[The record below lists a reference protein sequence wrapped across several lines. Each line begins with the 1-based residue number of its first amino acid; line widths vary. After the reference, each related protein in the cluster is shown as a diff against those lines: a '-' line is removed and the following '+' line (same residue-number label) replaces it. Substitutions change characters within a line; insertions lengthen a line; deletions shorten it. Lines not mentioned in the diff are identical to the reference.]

1 MKRIFFLIFIS
12 LCSAQLALAQSTV
25 EKFFLKYQ
33 DDPSFTVINV
43 TPKMFSMFSKVS
55 VNDPDFKKVSTVV
68 SKLKGL
74 RILVKE
80 ETKDGAKL
88 FKEASSFLSSSD
100 LEELMTI
107 RSKDADVKFMVKE
120 NAKGNISELIML
132 VGSPDEF
139 VALSIFGEIN
149 LSELSEIA
157 GDFNISGF
165 DNLKSLP
172 KKKP

>member
-12 LCSAQLALAQSTV
+12 LCSTQLALAQSTV

-33 DDPSFTVINV
+33 NDPSFTVINV
-43 TPKMFSMFSKVS
+43 TPKMFSMFSSVS
-55 VNDPDFKKVSTVV
+55 SNDPDFKKVTTVV

-80 ETKDGAKL
+80 DTKDGAKL
-88 FKEASSFLSSSD
+88 FKEAAAFLTSD
-100 LEELMTI
+100 FEELMTI
-107 RSKDADVKFMVKE
+107 RNKEADVKFMVKE
-120 NAKGNISELIML
+120 NAKGNIAELIML

-139 VALSIFGEIN
+139 VALSIFGDIN

-157 GDFNISGF
+157 GDIKIDGF

>member
-12 LCSAQLALAQSTV
+12 LCSTQLALAQSSV

-33 DDPSFTVINV
+33 NDPSFTVINI
-43 TPKMFSMFSKVS
+43 TPKMFGMFSKIS
-55 VNDPDFKKVSTVV
+55 SDDPDAKKITTVAG
-68 SKLKGL
+68 KLKGL

-80 ETKDGAKL
+80 ETKDGGKL
-88 FKEASSFLSSSD
+88 FREAAQFLTSD
-100 LEELMTI
+100 FEELMTI
-107 RSKDADVKFMVKE
+107 RNKDADVKFMVKE
-120 NAKGNISELIML
+120 NAKGNIAELIML
-132 VGSPDEF
+132 VGSPNEF
-139 VALSIFGEIN
+139 VALSIFGDIN

-157 GDFNISGF
+157 GDIKIDGF

>member
-12 LCSAQLALAQSTV
+12 LCSTQLALAQSTA

-33 DDPSFTVINV
+33 NDPGFTVINV

-55 VNDPDFKKVSTVV
+55 SSDPDFKKVSTVV
-68 SKLKGL
+68 SKLRGL

-80 ETKDGAKL
+80 DTKDGPKL
-88 FKEASSFLSSSD
+88 FREAAAFLTAD
-100 LEELMTI
+100 FEELMTI

-120 NAKGNISELIML
+120 AKGFIAELIML

-149 LSELSEIA
+149 LSDLSEIA
-157 GDFNISGF
+157 GDINISGF